1 MADDI
6 HLPQSEALLTEI
18 LGLLQTLSASVDTV
32 KDEIRGIT
40 SEIKEINGR
49 IDKIISD
56 GFPNGDLITHKRFH
70 TKGLL
75 GRIFS

>member
-6 HLPQSEALLTEI
+6 TLPQSEALLTEV

-32 KDEIRGIT
+32 KEEIRDITDEI
-40 SEIKEINGR
+40 KAINVR
-49 IDKIISD
+49 IDKIITD
-56 GFPNGDLITHKRFH
+56 GFVDGNLVEHKRSH

-75 GRIFS
+75 GRLFS